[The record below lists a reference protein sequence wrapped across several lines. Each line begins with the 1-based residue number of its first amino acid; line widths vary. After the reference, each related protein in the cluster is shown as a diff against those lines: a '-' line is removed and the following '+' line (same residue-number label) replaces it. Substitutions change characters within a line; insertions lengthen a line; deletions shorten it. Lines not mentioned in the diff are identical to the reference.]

1 MNDFRVSGSILTA
14 LALLSSLSTPAASA
28 FAWTCSTVTYKNA
41 LDPAG
46 DRFRNRFREPDV
58 NAAGDVVFLS
68 RTAQRRLYSYPA
80 AGSPE
85 IVASEGGSATGDAI
99 FTKFR
104 WPSIND
110 SGDLGFLGDL
120 ALGEGVFLR
129 PAGGNLVAAALSGA
143 TAPPPGGIFQTF
155 AWVSRVN
162 ASGDI
167 AFSAVVSGGPSG
179 IFFYD
184 RSAATIQAIA
194 RVGDPTGDGRQLCEL
209 TTDTALDLGDSGNV
223 AFHAFAKPTC
233 SDGDQAARLGIWQRA
248 GTSLTAIAEAGGT
261 SPLAGTTYEAFFGPP
276 LPNASGRVLFRG
288 RLSGAS
294 RALGIFLFD
303 PAGPSTTKLALGR
316 DPEPASGGML
326 KTIAPPG
333 GLTADNRALFRA
345 SLQRGTMRDG
355 IFLSSDPPEPVV
367 LGSGAAPTDV
377 FGPGSTYRRLHEQT
391 AVDRSGTKATFS
403 AKVRD
408 TVRPRSKTA
417 LFRCSRS

>member
-1 MNDFRVSGSILTA
+1 MNDFRVSVSIVAA
-14 LALLSSLSTPAASA
+14 LALLSTPAASA
-28 FAWTCSTVTYKNA
+28 LAWTCSTVTYKNA
-41 LDPAG
+41 LDPGG

-68 RTAQRRLYSYPA
+68 RTAKRRLYSYPA
-80 AGSPE
+80 AGNPE
-85 IVASEGGSATGDAI
+85 IVASEGGPATGDAT
-99 FTKFR
+99 FTNFR

-110 SGDLGFLGDL
+110 RGDLAFLGDL

-129 PAGGNLVAAALSGA
+129 PGGANLLAVALAGD

-155 AWVSRVN
+155 AWVSPVN

-184 RSAATIQAIA
+184 RSAGTMRGIA

-209 TTDTALDLGDSGNV
+209 TTDTAIGLGDSGNV
-223 AFHAFAKPTC
+223 AFHAVTKPTC
-233 SDGDQAARLGIWQRA
+233 GDGDDAARLGIWQRA
-248 GTSLTAIAEAGGT
+248 GTSLTVIAEAGGA
-261 SPLAGTTYEAFFGPP
+261 SPLAGTTYGAFFGPP
-276 LPNASGRVLFRG
+276 LLNASDRVLFRG
-288 RLSGAS
+288 RLTGAS

-303 PAGPSTTKLALGR
+303 PAGPSTSTLALGR
-316 DPEPASGGML
+316 DLEPASGGML

-333 GLTADNRALFRA
+333 GLTADDRALFRT
-345 SLQRGTMRDG
+345 SLQRGTVRDG
-355 IFLSSDPPEPVV
+355 IFLSGAPPEPVV

-377 FGPGSTYRRLHEQT
+377 FGPGSTYRRLDERT
-391 AVDRSGTKATFS
+391 AVDRSGTRATFG

-408 TVRPRSKTA
+408 TMRPRSKTA
-417 LFRCSRS
+417 LFRCTRS